1 MREDRHTDAQML
13 DAAKPDLLTSAR
25 MPSWRTLLIL
35 GRTSNLPTV
44 WSNCLAGWW
53 LGGHYNTGRLPLLL
67 LGATLLYLGGMFLN
81 DAFDT
86 EFDGQYRRER
96 PIPSGAISAG
106 AVWGIGFALIVAGV
120 VCLVL
125 LGKVTGALAAIL
137 AICIVLYDAVH
148 KLITASPL
156 LMGACRLF
164 LYLVAASTGADG
176 LDGEA
181 VWCGFALAGYVAGL
195 SYLAQKESA
204 RGPVSYWP
212 CVLLAA
218 PLAMAFIM
226 NASPE
231 YLRPALLICL
241 VLVLWVV
248 RSLRYAF
255 AVAGA
260 ERNVGRSV
268 GGLIAGIPWVD
279 LVAVAYCPRPFA
291 GLFILLFLAAVLL
304 QQIIPAT

>member
-1 MREDRHTDAQML
+1 
-13 DAAKPDLLTSAR
+13 
-25 MPSWRTLLIL
+25 
-35 GRTSNLPTV
+35 V
-44 WSNCLAGWW
+44 W
-53 LGGHYNTGRLPLLL
+53 
-67 LGATLLYLGGMFLN
+67 
-81 DAFDT
+81 
-86 EFDGQYRRER
+86 
-96 PIPSGAISAG
+96 
-106 AVWGIGFALIVAGV
+106 VIGFGLIVAGV
-120 VCLVL
+120 LCLAF
-125 LGKVTGALAAIL
+125 LGKVTAALAVIL
-137 AICIVLYDAVH
+137 AICIILYDAVH

-156 LMGACRLF
+156 LMAACRFL
-164 LYLVAASTGADG
+164 LYLVASSTGADG
-176 LDGEA
+176 LNGEA
-181 VWCGFALAGYVAGL
+181 VWCGLGLAGYISGL

-212 CVLLAA
+212 CALLAA

-241 VLVLWVV
+241 VLVLWVA

-291 GLFILLFLAAVLL
+291 GLFILLFLAALLL
-304 QQIIPAT
+304 QQVVPAT